1 MPATIEIVR
10 CHDRPDD
17 LTVYEGI
24 PATTVARALL
34 DAREIVMTERLAE
47 AAREA
52 RERGLLRRCEAE
64 QVSVALKV
72 TL

>member
-10 CHDRPDD
+10 CHDRPVD

-34 DAREIVMTERLAE
+34 DAREIVMTESLAE
-47 AAREA
+47 AA
-52 RERGLLRRCEAE
+52 
-64 QVSVALKV
+64 
-72 TL
+72 